1 MTTRACVA
9 EMAGLPPG
17 ALLDLADLDAA
28 PEPPEWLVDGTI
40 ERGSVVMIAGD
51 SGTGKSIV
59 AADLLVAVVQGRP
72 WLGRDVQQGGA
83 VYVDCEMQPR
93 LALRRLRALG
103 LRSCDTGARYWR
115 RPPLQLSDPDHA
127 DALRDEIEAQRPA
140 LLVLDSAIAVSGC
153 DPNDNRAVADFC
165 ATVRGLAEGRNLVA
179 VIVHHEAKS
188 YVSADR
194 STASAAKAALGAMS
208 WRAQSDLHI
217 SLQLPQHPREPTETT
232 ADGNIIERYRVDL
245 RLPKVRDFGDDDTT
259 DGFVIE
265 SVRTPERALL
275 EMTVRHEGRAT
286 VERTDRAG
294 DVRRSIIQAVEQG
307 ATATADIAQYVGVKP
322 DDRTFK
328 RVLRETV
335 ELGLIT
341 KVGHGRYGPREAT
354 EGA

>member
-1 MTTRACVA
+1 MSA
-9 EMAGLPPG
+9 LPPG
-17 ALLDLADLDAA
+17 ALLDLTDLDAE

-59 AADLLVAVVQGRP
+59 AADLMIAVVQGRS

-165 ATVRGLAEGRNLVA
+165 AKVRGLAEGHNLVA

-232 ADGNIIERYRVDL
+232 AEGNIIERYRVDL

-259 DGFVIE
+259 EGFVIE
-265 SVRTPERALL
+265 SVRTPDRALL
-275 EMTVRHEGRAT
+275 DMAVRHEGRAAI
-286 VERTDRAG
+286 ERTDVAG
-294 DVRRSIIQAVEQG
+294 DMRVSIVQAVGQG
-307 ATATADIAQYVGVKP
+307 ATTTAEIAAIVGADP
-322 DDRTFK
+322 DGGTFK
-328 RVLRETV
+328 RGLCEAV
-335 ELGLIT
+335 EMRKIT
-341 KVGHGRYGPREAT
+341 KPGRGRYGPVKALEEA
-354 EGA
+354 